1 MHIMPGVLGPDKRI
15 SGSAGGRKHKVH
27 RRIRLSIF
35 VSPSSSRQPGLTA
48 RKQFNL
54 FATVKIQRQQ
64 TSFFPTG
71 EGVRRG
77 GVGGERREKEV
88 ATAEGRNQKGLTQ
101 TFLPHFNLLPS
112 TISIIFQP
120 EIQEDIFISA
130 ASPTSQLFQA
140 LSPSS
145 PPPPAPA
152 QQLPIVRG
160 REFLKSRADEP
171 T

>member
-77 GVGGERREKEV
+77 VVGGEKERKGGGDCGGEKS
-88 ATAEGRNQKGLTQ
+88 K
-101 TFLPHFNLLPS
+101 
-112 TISIIFQP
+112 
-120 EIQEDIFISA
+120 
-130 ASPTSQLFQA
+130 
-140 LSPSS
+140 
-145 PPPPAPA
+145 
-152 QQLPIVRG
+152 
-160 REFLKSRADEP
+160 RAD
-171 T
+171 TNFSASL